1 MRTSHR
7 AALAAAVAFAG
18 LSAAIVPTN
27 SAADTR
33 SAFADQAV
41 RAGLTAAQTAGLQQR
56 VAAYLDATGG
66 RRIALNKI
74 AAKGG
79 TILVTV
85 PGETYA
91 RELNGALDRSA
102 PASALAA
109 FSVDCPYLYF
119 CGWKGANRSGDQW
132 NISKCGV
139 QQEIPDGWNSGGSW
153 QNNQSSGTRARM
165 YGKSRNPIYTTPPA
179 PYGPVNGDWAPV
191 WYVQAC

>member
-33 SAFADQAV
+33 SAFTDQAV
-41 RAGLTAAQTAGLQQR
+41 RAGLTAAQADGLRQR
-56 VAAYLDATGG
+56 VDAYVDATGG

-74 AAKGG
+74 AVKGG

-91 RELNGALDRSA
+91 RELNGVLDRTA
-102 PASALAA
+102 VAAS
-109 FSVDCPYLYF
+109 CPYLYF

-132 NISKCGV
+132 NVSDCGV

-165 YGKSRNPIYTTPPA
+165 YNKNHGLIYTTPPA
-179 PYGPVNGDWAPV
+179 PYGPVNGDWGPV
-191 WYVQAC
+191 WYVRAC